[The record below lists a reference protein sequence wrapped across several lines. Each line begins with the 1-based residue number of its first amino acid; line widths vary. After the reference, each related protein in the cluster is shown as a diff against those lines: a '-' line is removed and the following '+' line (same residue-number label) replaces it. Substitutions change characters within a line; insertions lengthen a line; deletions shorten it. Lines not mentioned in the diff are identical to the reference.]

1 MGAVYTLLSFGR
13 RLDYCSR
20 LGLDL
25 SVCEY
30 SMTDRQLSSMS
41 AGLIVV
47 VALVGALKRI
57 KTVGIYMQSIQAAF
71 LVLVCLG
78 ASFVSETSAN
88 TVPILPPEP

>member
-1 MGAVYTLLSFGR
+1 MGALYTLLSFGR

-41 AGLIVV
+41 AG
-47 VALVGALKRI
+47 
-57 KTVGIYMQSIQAAF
+57 TPNPTPNPNPNPNPDPNPDPNPNPNPDPNPNQA
-71 LVLVCLG
+71 
-78 ASFVSETSAN
+78 SSSWSR
-88 TVPILPPEP
+88 